1 MWKTNFLSS
10 FYSKS
15 LFFRIANFSHSHTNV
30 FKLQQKLNETDEKDE
45 LPLDLALKSKQES
58 IAKNLV
64 KNHIDINKTDS
75 RGFSLLHKAIF
86 RGLSKFWRQ
95 KKSN

>member
-1 MWKTNFLSS
+1 M
-10 FYSKS
+10 
-15 LFFRIANFSHSHTNV
+15 FRIVISKFI
-30 FKLQQKLNETDEKDE
+30 KLQQKLNEADDKDD

-64 KNHIDINKTDS
+64 KNNIDVNKTDS

-86 RGLSKFWRQ
+86 RGLFSWIQ
-95 KKSN
+95 KN

>member
-1 MWKTNFLSS
+1 MLFVII
-10 FYSKS
+10 SK
-15 LFFRIANFSHSHTNV
+15 FK
-30 FKLQQKLNETDEKDE
+30 KLQQKLNEADEKDD

-64 KNHIDINKTDS
+64 KNNIDVNKTDS

-86 RGLSKFWRQ
+86 RGSFLESK
-95 KKSN
+95 K